1 MQDSEGSTPTSPPDK
16 GLIMAVAVT
25 YITCE
30 YCGKVCCK
38 RASEVKRRNKL
49 GQKDF
54 YCNRIC
60 FGKNNN
66 KHSRQYDG
74 IFNNNLK
81 FGSETDILSNFRPH
95 ISAIKRRSNN
105 IDFGLNELK
114 TLWEKQNGRCAV
126 TGVEMAHRNWTE
138 KVKPHTASVDRIEGN
153 KPYTLDNIQFV
164 CYSYNM
170 AKNTFTDD
178 ETIKWLRS
186 ISWKN

>member
-66 KHSRQYDG
+66 KHLRQYDG

-95 ISAIKRRSNN
+95 IYIIRSSFNS
-105 IDFGLNELK
+105 
-114 TLWEKQNGRCAV
+114 TYMWS
-126 TGVEMAHRNWTE
+126 
-138 KVKPHTASVDRIEGN
+138 KV
-153 KPYTLDNIQFV
+153 
-164 CYSYNM
+164 
-170 AKNTFTDD
+170 
-178 ETIKWLRS
+178 
-186 ISWKN
+186 